1 MATWDEL
8 KALLGVGAE
17 EQSPIPQTVATEAP
31 IPLTT
36 ERPMRL
42 EGGTAPPPMIQEP
55 KIDPASLRQ
64 NMQPAPEPIVE
75 PATPKLRDYEREAI
89 DDKNSFSNKL
99 LEALIGGLAGA
110 GGRGIG
116 EITNARMIRE
126 NSKLREAK
134 QMNLRSPDSQIS
146 GHFRELAKMYS
157 DPKEFTVTP
166 QMSAEDI
173 MEAMPWLKD
182 KIGLDMSQQKL
193 DYSTRPR
200 TGGGGV
206 KIKPLS
212 NPEQDKISM
221 LRMTVGMAENLI
233 DKFNSPEFSQY
244 IGVLSAPYESVKQ
257 KLNVGDPNF
266 AALETALDD
275 FAKQYMA
282 SIEGGKPSDY
292 DAITYKKLIGR
303 LTDQKGSL
311 NSKLNY
317 FRNKAAQTLSTRL
330 NDAERNYKDISGF
343 RDLIKDNAPTA
354 PKGAKAEPMVKV
366 SLNGKIGEIP
376 VSKLKDFM
384 KKYPN
389 AKRVK

>member
-17 EQSPIPQTVATEAP
+17 EQSPIPQTDQMTTEAP

-75 PATPKLRDYEREAI
+75 PALPKLRDYEREAI

-182 KIGLDMSQQKL
+182 KIGLDFKDIALS
-193 DYSTRPR
+193 RR
-200 TGGGGV
+200 GTGGGE
-206 KIKPLS
+206 KPKKQKELERPTYERLGS
-212 NPEQDKISM
+212 YRALPE
-221 LRMTVGMAENLI
+221 TVGNIVSII
-233 DKFNSPEFSQY
+233 DRRHE
-244 IGVLSAPYESVKQ
+244 
-257 KLNVGDPNF
+257 
-266 AALETALDD
+266 
-275 FAKQYMA
+275 
-282 SIEGGKPSDY
+282 
-292 DAITYKKLIGR
+292 
-303 LTDQKGSL
+303 
-311 NSKLNY
+311 
-317 FRNKAAQTLSTRL
+317 
-330 NDAERNYKDISGF
+330 
-343 RDLIKDNAPTA
+343 
-354 PKGAKAEPMVKV
+354 
-366 SLNGKIGEIP
+366 
-376 VSKLKDFM
+376 
-384 KKYPN
+384 
-389 AKRVK
+389 

>member
-1 MATWDEL
+1 
-8 KALLGVGAE
+8 
-17 EQSPIPQTVATEAP
+17 
-31 IPLTT
+31 
-36 ERPMRL
+36 MRL

-64 NMQPAPEPIVE
+64 NMQPAPESIVE
-75 PATPKLRDYEREAI
+75 PALPKLRDYEREAI
-89 DDKNSFSNKL
+89 DDRNSFSNKL

-173 MEAMPWLKD
+173 MEAMPWLKG
-182 KIGLDMSQQKL
+182 KIGLDMNQQKL

-200 TGGGGV
+200 TGGSGLPKKRSLGEKAEELIGDQSNVIEFAGELIGKV
-206 KIKPLS
+206 KQSANIVGKSTSSYQKALSAIPLL
-212 NPEQDKISM
+212 NLNDPKWVELEGQLKAFTKAYLKSM
-221 LRMTVGMAENLI
+221 EGARPSDFDAVSYERITGNQ
-233 DKFNSPEFSQY
+233 FNSVEELVRLISNLQK
-244 IGVLSAPYESVKQ
+244 SAEKARAWRLES
-257 KLNVGDPNF
+257 
-266 AALETALDD
+266 
-275 FAKQYMA
+275 A
-282 SIEGGKPSDY
+282 SRNNKDVSGYSDMMKGEYSKPPTSESGGKV
-292 DAITYKKLIGR
+292 
-303 LTDQKGSL
+303 
-311 NSKLNY
+311 
-317 FRNKAAQTLSTRL
+317 TLS
-330 NDAERNYKDISGF
+330 
-343 RDLIKDNAPTA
+343 
-354 PKGAKAEPMVKV
+354 V
-366 SLNGKIGEIP
+366 NGKIGEIP
-376 VSKLKDFM
+376 ASKLKDFM

>member
-1 MATWDEL
+1 MTTWDDL

-17 EQSPIPQTVATEAP
+17 EQSPIPQTVTPEAP

-75 PATPKLRDYEREAI
+75 PAIPKLRDYEREAI

-173 MEAMPWLKD
+173 MEAMPWLKG
-182 KIGLDMSQQKL
+182 KIGLDMNQQKL
-193 DYSTRPR
+193 DYSTRSR
-200 TGGGGV
+200 TGGSGLPKKRPLGEKPLEAITV
-206 KIKPLS
+206 NESLQEQLGKIKSTISS
-212 NPEQDKISM
+212 NPELIGKMRSIGERAKTSLGLQDPQWAA
-221 LRMTVGMAENLI
+221 LNTE
-233 DKFNSPEFSQY
+233 
-244 IGVLSAPYESVKQ
+244 IGVLRNYIARAIQGGVLSDRDNALYERLVTGMDTTPEAVVSVLDSLGKTAQ
-257 KLNVGDPNF
+257 IKTDEILNVQ
-266 AALETALDD
+266 ER
-275 FAKQYMA
+275 
-282 SIEGGKPSDY
+282 GGRDV
-292 DAITYKKLIGR
+292 
-303 LTDQKGSL
+303 
-311 NSKLNY
+311 
-317 FRNKAAQTLSTRL
+317 
-330 NDAERNYKDISGF
+330 SGF
-343 RDLIKDNAPTA
+343 SDMRDR
-354 PKGAKAEPMVKV
+354 AKSASKSELTVKLSV
-366 SLNGKIGEIP
+366 NGKIGEIP
-376 VSKLKDFM
+376 ASKLKDFM